1 MSARDGPVTAQRA
14 SRIAG
19 GLAFVAGL
27 SVVGAV
33 AWSLLTPSYPGP
45 ALPLAEGPAL
55 GDVTGYV
62 GRVDPSARTVDVAD
76 NLFGLRPVMMVL
88 TDDTSI
94 MVGGKQGAIGD
105 LSKDTPV
112 RAFYEVRNDIKYV
125 TSILVITDQARSQT
139 GASSVDSRPAADTR
153 PAIDSRPAAA
163 VTPPV
168 ESRPLTP
175 PAVASAPPASRSAAG
190 APVMATIT
198 SRPVPA
204 SPRASAP
211 PVAAAV
217 GSRPVTGVRAA
228 EPDAGDGSAA
238 IDWLFESRR
247 R

>member
-1 MSARDGPVTAQRA
+1 MPARDGPVTAQRA

-19 GLAFVAGL
+19 GLAFVAVL

-33 AWSLLTPSYPGP
+33 AWSLLNPSDPGP

-88 TDDTSI
+88 TNDTSI

-139 GASSVDSRPAADTR
+139 GTSSV
-153 PAIDSRPAAA
+153 DSRPAAA

-190 APVMATIT
+190 VPVMATIT

-217 GSRPVTGVRAA
+217 GSRPVTGVRAV